1 MQIST
6 RGRPLNSRDFGKT
19 ESDKVYRIIKFR
31 QGNMYYYRDVYRA
44 RASFIYIFIYIHIL
58 HASHAFNM
66 RNTYNVEV
74 KVRPSSSIQNADSCI
89 TLVLVW
95 IYKKKKKK
103 KRKVIFL
110 LFLLLERKFVKIFI
124 SIIDSCRIQSETRD
138 NYKKQSSINAD
149 FFC

>member
-1 MQIST
+1 
-6 RGRPLNSRDFGKT
+6 
-19 ESDKVYRIIKFR
+19 
-31 QGNMYYYRDVYRA
+31 MYYYRDVYRA

-103 KRKVIFL
+103 KKRKVIFL
-110 LFLLLERKFVKIFI
+110 LFLLLRKKICKNFY
-124 SIIDSCRIQSETRD
+124 IDCRFLSNPKRD
-138 NYKKQSSINAD
+138 EGQL
-149 FFC
+149 

>member
-103 KRKVIFL
+103 KRKVIFFIVPITRKKICKNFYIDYR
-110 LFLLLERKFVKIFI
+110 FLSNPK
-124 SIIDSCRIQSETRD
+124 RD
-138 NYKKQSSINAD
+138 EGQL
-149 FFC
+149 